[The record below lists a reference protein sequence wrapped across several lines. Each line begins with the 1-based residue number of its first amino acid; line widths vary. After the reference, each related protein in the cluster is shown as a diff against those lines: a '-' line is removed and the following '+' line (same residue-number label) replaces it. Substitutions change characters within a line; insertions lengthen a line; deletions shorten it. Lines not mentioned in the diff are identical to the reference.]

1 MKLNV
6 TAYIINEGTTS
17 QYYGLMLAE
26 EGNEQVLTYAP
37 TWKTLN
43 GAKRWAK
50 KNGYEYIEK

>member
-1 MKLNV
+1 MLKV
-6 TAYIINEGTTS
+6 TAYIINEGTAS
-17 QYYGLMLAE
+17 QYYGLKNIDE
-26 EGNEQVLTYAP
+26 NRVLCYAP